1 LTTRVQRLHSCEQ
14 LHISHRVKVANS
26 KRCVGFSGEVEIVGG
41 CQNVTA
47 RKMPG
52 VDNHIRKPI
61 AAAIKHN
68 FDNVRGKRTE

>member
-1 LTTRVQRLHSCEQ
+1 
-14 LHISHRVKVANS
+14 
-26 KRCVGFSGEVEIVGG
+26 
-41 CQNVTA
+41 VTA